1 MPWNGGKSVYEYM
14 LDTRDSRGAG
24 FFVLMDPDRVK
35 LPDLVEQAKI
45 CAGSGVDVLLVGTSL
60 MLGQGFTGT
69 VKAIR
74 DAVDIPV
81 VIFPGEKSQVSECAD
96 ALLFLTLLSGRNP
109 DLIIGEQ
116 VRSAPMI
123 KSIGLEAISTAY
135 LLIESGRSTSVEFM
149 SNTRPIPA
157 NKPDIALAHAMVAEL
172 FGLKLVYLEAGSG
185 AEHMV
190 PDEMVKRVS
199 EDSALPVIVGG
210 GIRSPRDVAAKV
222 NAGASFVVVGNHLE
236 DSDNHFDL
244 QAFVNAAHNG

>member
-14 LDTRDSRGAG
+14 LETRDNKGAG
-24 FFVLMDPDRVK
+24 FFVLMDPDRVP
-35 LPDLVEQAKI
+35 LPDLVEQAKV
-45 CAGSGVDVLLVGTSL
+45 CADTGVDVLLVGTSL
-60 MLGQGFTGT
+60 MLGQGFTMT

-81 VIFPGEKSQVSECAD
+81 VIFPGEKSQVTECAD

-116 VRSAPMI
+116 VRSAPI
-123 KSIGLEAISTAY
+123 IRSIGLEAISTAY

-190 PDEMVKRVS
+190 PDEMVRRVS
-199 EDSALPVIVGG
+199 GDSALPVVVGG
-210 GIRSPRDVAAKV
+210 GIRSPHDITAKV

-236 DSDNHFDL
+236 DRITTSIL
-244 QAFVNAAHNG
+244 RRL